1 LTRRAP
7 DDGQR
12 LVFNSELS
20 THTFKEKR
28 MAVCANCGTSN
39 VEGTKFCVSCG
50 ATLGDAPAP
59 ESWRASSELGTP
71 PAAPTEESSTSGYTP
86 GGSTSDYTPGST
98 AGSYTP
104 PTPPPSN
111 YPTYTPTQ
119 SPQSYQPQGAGGAQQ
134 MHPAVPAILSLFLPG
149 IGLLL
154 VPDKQKLGVGI
165 FAGYVAL
172 GIVAFI
178 LTFVFVGLCIFI
190 LMPLVNIAAAIHS
203 WDEAAK
209 VSGGQFQPILFK

>member
-1 LTRRAP
+1 
-7 DDGQR
+7 
-12 LVFNSELS
+12 
-20 THTFKEKR
+20 

-39 VEGTKFCVSCG
+39 IEGTKFCVNCG

-71 PAAPTEESSTSGYTP
+71 PAAPTDASSGSTSGYTP
-86 GGSTSDYTPGST
+86 GSSTSDYTPGSSTSDYTPGST

-104 PTPPPSN
+104 PTPPPPSS

-134 MHPAVPAILSLFLPG
+134 MHPAIPAIVSLFLPG
-149 IGLLL
+149 IGLLFL
-154 VPDKQKLGVGI
+154 PDKQKLALTI
-165 FAGYVAL
+165 FG
-172 GIVAFI
+172 G
-178 LTFVFVGLCIFI
+178 FVGLVFVMFI
-190 LMPLVNIAAAIHS
+190 LAFLTLGLGACLFPLLFVANVAAAIHS

-209 VSGGQFQPILFK
+209 LSGGQFHPLLFK